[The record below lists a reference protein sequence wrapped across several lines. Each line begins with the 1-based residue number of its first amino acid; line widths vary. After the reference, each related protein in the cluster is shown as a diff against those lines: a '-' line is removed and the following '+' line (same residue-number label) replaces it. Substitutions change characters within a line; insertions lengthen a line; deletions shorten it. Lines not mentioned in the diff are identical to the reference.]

1 MHVKSELLILRI
13 DFIHLPSTMVSF
25 PGTGVGPSFACC
37 FGVDGLLYT
46 LEGFDDL
53 MVWMSTPSAAVFMLC
68 DLLKSRMSVEFDLYF
83 FSFSFNSSN
92 SLD

>member
-1 MHVKSELLILRI
+1 MNLL
-13 DFIHLPSTMVSF
+13 SMMVSF
-25 PGTGVGPSFACC
+25 PGTGLGPPFAFC

-46 LEGFDDL
+46 LAGFDDL
-53 MVWMSTPSAAVFMLC
+53 RDWLSTPSAAAIRLC
-68 DLLKSRMSVEFDLYF
+68 DLLNSRMSVELDLYF